1 MAFMDEGLRL
11 KKTIMAFVL
20 IVSVITVLDY
30 ANIPSLLGLH
40 VSSMNWGF
48 YTGFLNAVAV
58 LAVFAITY
66 KVLTGREVE
75 IREKELRREENKQK
89 VSLLLLNGCYE
100 DCKRYIDLLNE
111 ENVNNYIVPKIDF
124 DSTDLGIAVNFSAA
138 PFVNQDAIAD
148 FAKDGQIPED
158 RIARYYAIKRKF
170 EEYVNMRITL
180 FDAPHFYVPLRDGL
194 LRLLNDEIACIDRL
208 KAGR

>member
-1 MAFMDEGLRL
+1 MRKTAIAFILL
-11 KKTIMAFVL
+11 
-20 IVSVITVLDY
+20 VSTTTVLDY

-40 VSSMNWGF
+40 VSNMNWSF

-89 VSLLLLNGCYE
+89 VSLLLLNDCYE

-124 DSTDLGIAVNFSAA
+124 DSTDLGIAVNFSTA

-180 FDAPHFYVPLRDGL
+180 FDAPHFYVPLRGGL